1 MMSPFS
7 GPSLLRD
14 RSLRFKLT
22 LIMLILFVFSL
33 ASVFIPAL
41 SGQGGLKKEIEK
53 SFLEL
58 SNAISV
64 SVEQLTTT
72 GLSEEDRLQHYVDS
86 LKKSGIREVSV
97 VDETMGVID
106 STDPKAI
113 GRPSKIK
120 LPSKPLVITASFG
133 EETGDKIQSK
143 HLVVPVKVGGESL
156 GYIHA
161 QFHID
166 DFTEPIRKNLY
177 LRFLSTL
184 LIFSLGLHPFDQHR
198 LPLRIPGGAA
208 RPRRGKVAAGDLSQ
222 ELPVEGKD
230 EVGRLTRSFNEMIVR
245 LRQNRE
251 LEEKVR
257 ESQYL
262 STLGK
267 LSSGVAHEIRN
278 PLNFIGLAVDH
289 LDTLSPARHPGGGGR
304 EAAGDRADQGGDRP
318 AERPG
323 DQLHHVRASRGSA
336 TRRWSACPSC
346 WRGSSGWRGE
356 RLASNGISCRRDFEE
371 GGETMVDP
379 DMMRRAALNLVIN
392 AIEAM
397 PNGGELRLSAGR
409 RDDGKYAFVVEDTGV
424 GIEEKDR
431 EKIFEPY
438 FTTKPSGLGLGL
450 ILTKKIVDA
459 HGGEILVD
467 SEPGKGTRIQVV
479 LPGEEPREER
489 A

>member
-1 MMSPFS
+1 MRLPFS
-7 GPSLLRD
+7 TPPLRD
-14 RSLRFKLT
+14 RGLRFKLT

-33 ASVFIPAL
+33 GSVFVPHYMGRETL
-41 SGQGGLKKEIEK
+41 RREIEK

-72 GLSEEDRLQHYVDS
+72 GLSDEDRLQHYVES
-86 LKKSGIREVSV
+86 LKKSGIREVSI

-106 STDPKAI
+106 STNPKAI
-113 GRPSKIK
+113 GRPARIK

-133 EETGDKIQSK
+133 DDTGEKIQSK

-161 QFHID
+161 RFQID

-177 LRFLSTL
+177 LRVLTTL
-184 LIFSLGLHPFDQHR
+184 LIFSLGLLLAVSIASHYVSPVER
-198 LPLRIPGGAA
+198 LALAA
-208 RPRRGKVAAGDLSQ
+208 EKVAAGDLSE
-222 ELPVEGKD
+222 ELPVKGRD
-230 EVGRLTRSFNEMIVR
+230 EVGRLTRAFNEMIVR
-245 LRQNRE
+245 LRQNRA

-289 LDTLSPARHPGGGGR
+289 LDTLSPAPTPEAEIEKRQVIARIKEEIGR
-304 EAAGDRADQGGDRP
+304 LNELVTNFIMYGRP
-318 AERPG
+318 AEAQRAP
-323 DQLHHVRASRGSA
+323 VRMPELLEGVLRMAK
-336 TRRWSACPSC
+336 
-346 WRGSSGWRGE
+346 E
-356 RLASNGISCRRDFEE
+356 RLAANGIACRRDFD
-371 GGETMVDP
+371 GAGEVMVDP
-379 DMMRRAALNLVIN
+379 DMIRRAALNLVIN

-409 RDDGKYAFVVEDTGV
+409 TDGGKHFFSVEDTGV

-431 EKIFEPY
+431 SRIFEPY

-467 SEPGKGTRIQVV
+467 SEPGKGTRIRVI
-479 LPGEEPREER
+479 LPGTAPGEGRG
-489 A
+489 